1 MSMKKFFYR
10 VTDGDTVLLVSRNL
24 GVPLTTLIKQ
34 NSLTS
39 EIRAGDLLY
48 VETEN
53 QPYIVKPFE
62 TFSHIAKKL
71 GVSEQ
76 KLRDDNQVE
85 YLFYGLSLKV

>member
-10 VTDGDTVLLVSRNL
+10 VADGDTVLLVSRNL

-34 NSLTS
+34 NSLTA

-62 TFSHIAKKL
+62 TFSKSAQKL

-76 KLRDDNQVE
+76 KLRTDNQVD